1 METLLQDIRYGLRM
15 LVKKPT
21 FAIVAILTLAL
32 GVGVNTAIFS
42 IVNAVLLRSLPFPDP
57 DRLVRIYFNNP
68 GVGLRGVRFSVPEF
82 DDLRTQTDVFEDV
95 SVIVFGPTNLTGAK
109 QPEHLEMMEVSPN
122 YFSMLGATPELGRL
136 FGAQD
141 FALGFA
147 PTVVISDALWRRSYG
162 ADPGVLGRSLRLD
175 NDLYTIV
182 GVLSPGFRNP
192 GPTIPAVEVWITC
205 GFSGDPYPA
214 PARGLR
220 ILPGAIA
227 RLKPGLTLAQAQA
240 RLDALTANLRREFAN
255 DYPPQAKWTVEI
267 VPLQQSLVGKVRPML
282 VVLMAAVILI
292 VVIVSLNIGNLLLA
306 RASGRQQEMAVRVAM
321 GASRGR
327 MIRQMLTESLL
338 LAFIGGIAGL
348 TTAVITLKAV
358 LRFVPADLPRLG
370 EVNIDWRVLGFAL
383 LISLATGLLFGL
395 APAIHSSKAGLA
407 STMREGSRGSGYS
420 AKTGRMRDALM
431 VSQLAFALVL
441 MVGAGLLLE
450 TLRDLLRQNPGFNPS
465 QVVTANIYLPNPNNP
480 QLDPYL
486 TFAQQIP
493 FNRELLRRANAI
505 PGVELAAITSN
516 LPAADTINSDSAAYG
531 ATNHNSLAIEDRP
544 TESSGDLSAEI
555 IRISPDY
562 FRVIQT
568 PLVEGRFFTEAD
580 ENGKLPVVIIDEATA
595 RRYWWPDRD
604 PVGRRLRIRLRF
616 GQNPVNPWSTVVGVV
631 KNIKHDGLDVDGVPH
646 LYVPLN
652 QFLGRSLS
660 LALRTSLP
668 TSTLEAQIRGAIQSV
683 DPELPVFNVTSMDEV
698 LNASLASRRFSAN
711 LVTGFAGVALL
722 LASIGIYGLLAYTVG
737 QRSREIGL
745 RMALGAG
752 RGDVLKLILQKGVA
766 LAVVGIV
773 AGLITAALSASFMA
787 SLLYG
792 VRPRDPGVFTL
803 VPLLLLVVAIA
814 ASYIPAWRATK
825 VDPMVALREV

>member
-1 METLLQDIRYGLRM
+1 MEALLQDVRYGLRM

-21 FAIVAILTLAL
+21 FTIVAVLTLAL
-32 GVGVNTAIFS
+32 GVGANMAIFS
-42 IVNAVLLRSLPFPDP
+42 IVNAVLLRSLPFRDP

-68 GVGLRGVRFSVPEF
+68 GVGLRNVRFSVPEF
-82 DDLRTQTDVFEDV
+82 DDLRAQTDVFEDV
-95 SVIVFGPTNLTGAK
+95 SVIVLGPTNLTGAK
-109 QPEHLEMMEVSPN
+109 HPEHLEMMEVSPN

-136 FGAQD
+136 FGHQD

-147 PTVVISDALWRRSYG
+147 PVVVISDGLWRRSYG

-182 GVLSPGFRNP
+182 GVLSPGFRHP
-192 GPTIPAVEVWITC
+192 GPTIPAVEIWITC
-205 GFSGDPYPA
+205 GFSGDPFPA

-220 ILPGAIA
+220 ILPGAIG
-227 RLKPGLTLAQAQA
+227 RLKPGLTVAPAQA
-240 RLDALTANLRREFAN
+240 RLDAMAANLRRDFAN

-292 VVIVSLNIGNLLLA
+292 VFVVSLNIGSLLLA
-306 RASGRQQEMAVRVAM
+306 RASGRQQEMAVRAAM
-321 GASRGR
+321 GASGGR

-358 LRFVPADLPRLG
+358 LRFVPANLPRLR

-395 APAIHSSKAGLA
+395 APATHSSKAGLA
-407 STMREGSRGSGYS
+407 GTMREGSRGSGYS
-420 AKTGRMRDALM
+420 AKAGRMRDALM
-431 VSQLAFALVL
+431 VSQLAFAVVL

-480 QLDPYL
+480 QLDPYHTL
-486 TFAQQIP
+486 AQQIP

-516 LPAADTINSDSAAYG
+516 LPAADTINNDAAAYG
-531 ATNHNSLAIEDRP
+531 ATNHNSLDIEDRP
-544 TESSGDLSAEI
+544 TESSGDLSAEV
-555 IRISPDY
+555 IRISPEY

-568 PLVEGRFFTEAD
+568 PLVEGRFFTEDD
-580 ENGKLPVVIIDEATA
+580 ENGKLPVAIIDEATA
-595 RRYWWPDRD
+595 RRYWWPDHD

-652 QFLGRSLS
+652 QFVGRTLS

-668 TSTLEAQIRGAIQSV
+668 ASTLEAQLRGAIQSV
-683 DPELPVFNVTSMDEV
+683 DPGLPVFNVTSMDEV
-698 LNASLASRRFSAN
+698 LDASLASRRFSAN
-711 LVTGFAGVALL
+711 LVAGFAGGALL
-722 LASIGIYGLLAYTVG
+722 LASIGIYGLLAYMVG

-745 RMALGAG
+745 RLALGAQ
-752 RGDVLKLILQKGVA
+752 RADVLRLVLGKGVV
-766 LAVVGIV
+766 LAGLGIV
-773 AGLITAALSASFMA
+773 AGVIFSASTASMMA

-792 VRPRDPGVFTL
+792 VRPHDPAVFL
-803 VPLLLLVVAIA
+803 MVPLLLLVVAIA

-825 VDPMVALREV
+825 VDPIVALRES

>member
-1 METLLQDIRYGLRM
+1 MPTLLQDVRYGLRM
-15 LVKKPT
+15 LVRKPT
-21 FAIVAILTLAL
+21 FTIVAVLTLAL
-32 GVGVNTAIFS
+32 GVGANTAIFS
-42 IVNAVLLRSLPFPDP
+42 IVNAVLLRSLPFPEP

-68 GVGLRGVRFSVPEF
+68 GVGLRGVRFSVPEL

-136 FGAQD
+136 FGHQD

-147 PTVVISDALWRRSYG
+147 PAVVISDALWRRSYG

-192 GPTIPAVEVWITC
+192 GSTIPAVEVWTTC
-205 GFSGDPYPA
+205 GFSGDPFPA
-214 PARGLR
+214 PARGMR

-240 RLDALTANLRREFAN
+240 RLDAVTANLRREFAN
-255 DYPPQAKWTVEI
+255 DYPPQAKWMVEI

-282 VVLMAAVILI
+282 FVLMAAVVLI
-292 VVIVSLNIGNLLLA
+292 VFIVSLNIGGLLLA
-306 RASGRQQEMAVRVAM
+306 RASGRQQEMAVRAAM
-321 GASRGR
+321 GASAGR
-327 MIRQMLTESLL
+327 MVRQMLTESLL

-348 TTAVITLKAV
+348 TTAVIALKAV
-358 LRFVPADLPRLG
+358 LRFVPGNLPRLG
-370 EVNIDWRVLGFAL
+370 EVNIDWRVLGFTL

-420 AKTGRMRDALM
+420 AKAGRMRDAL
-431 VSQLAFALVL
+431 VVVQLAFAVVL

-480 QLDPYL
+480 QLDPYH

-568 PLVEGRFFTEAD
+568 PLVEGRFFTEDD
-580 ENGKLPVVIIDEATA
+580 ENGKLPVAIIDEATA
-595 RRYWWPDRD
+595 RRYWWPDHD
-604 PVGRRLRIRLRF
+604 PEGRRLRIRLRF

-646 LYVPLN
+646 IYVPLN
-652 QFLGRSLS
+652 QFVGRSLS

-668 TSTLEAQIRGAIQSV
+668 ASTLEPQIRGAIQSV
-683 DPELPVFNVTSMDEV
+683 DPGLPVFNVTSLDEV
-698 LNASLASRRFSAN
+698 LDASLAPRRFSAS
-711 LVTGFAGVALL
+711 LVAGFAGGALL
-722 LASIGIYGLLAYTVG
+722 LASIGIYGLLAYMVG

-745 RMALGAG
+745 RLALGAQ
-752 RGDVLKLILQKGVA
+752 RADVLRLVLGKGVV
-766 LAVVGIV
+766 LAGLGIV
-773 AGLITAALSASFMA
+773 IGVIFSASTASMMA

-792 VRPRDPGVFTL
+792 VRPHDPAVFL
-803 VPLLLLVVAIA
+803 IVPLLLLAVAA
-814 ASYIPAWRATK
+814 LASYLPARRATK
-825 VDPMVALREV
+825 VNPMIAFREA